1 MFLSDQLIFWYQIH
15 QRNLPWRHTNDPY
28 FIWLSEIILQ
38 QTRVEQ
44 GRGYYDA
51 FVQKYPSISALA
63 NAKEEDVL
71 RLWQG
76 LGYYSRARN
85 LLHAAK
91 TIESKFGGVFPKEYK
106 QILDLKGIGP
116 YTAAAIASFA
126 YNLPHAVVDGNVYRF
141 LARYFGI
148 ETPINTTKGQKEFQ
162 LLAQKILNPEKAAI
176 HNQAI
181 MEFGA
186 LQCKPQNPNCI
197 DCPLKESCLAFAQK
211 KVAILPKKQGKIKVS
226 NRYFNYFVVSN
237 TNNEFL
243 LKKRT
248 EKDVWFQL
256 YDFPLLETDRALSEI
271 ELTENQIISKFFQT
285 NDFIVHKMYPE
296 KIHLLSHQ
304 RLHLRFIHLIINNYT
319 PKNEFRFF
327 STKEIQSLPL
337 PRPIEQFFKQL

>member
-1 MFLSDQLIFWYQIH
+1 MFLSDQLIFWYQTH
-15 QRNLPWRHTNDPY
+15 QRNLPWRRTNNPY

-38 QTRVEQ
+38 QTRIEQ
-44 GRGYYDA
+44 GRAYYDA
-51 FVQKYPSISALA
+51 FVSKYPTLNDLA
-63 NAKEEDVL
+63 NTKEESVL

-91 TIESKFGGVFPKEYK
+91 TIQQKHKGVFPKDYK
-106 QILDLKGIGP
+106 QILELKGIGP
-116 YTAAAIASFA
+116 YTAAAIASFS

-141 LARYFGI
+141 LARYFAI
-148 ETPINTTKGQKEFQ
+148 ETPINTTKGQKEFH
-162 LLAQKILNPEKAAI
+162 LLAQKILNPEKSGL

-211 KVAILPKKQGKIKVS
+211 KVAVLPKKQGKIKVS

-256 YDFPLLETDRALSEI
+256 YDFPLLETEKTLSEL
-271 ELTENQIISKFFQT
+271 ELTENQIISTFFQI
-285 NDFIVHKMYPE
+285 NDFIIHKIYPE

-304 RLHLRFIHLIINNYT
+304 RLHLRFIHLIMNNYT
-319 PKNEFRFF
+319 PKKEFRFF
-327 STKEIQSLPL
+327 SDKEIQSLPL